1 MFFVL
6 SWLLIRVKTLSEG
19 IIIES
24 HNNYKHKYM
33 REKQLVIY
41 TYGFISTESVIK
53 KSAGILRGKKVKC
66 PLFF

>member
-1 MFFVL
+1 M
-6 SWLLIRVKTLSEG
+6 W
-19 IIIES
+19 
-24 HNNYKHKYM
+24 
-33 REKQLVIY
+33 EKQLVIY